1 MNVTTASTTKMMT
14 TPLRDTHTDSGDAAG
29 AEDRRD

>member
-14 TPLRDTHTDSGDAAG
+14 SHFDTHTDSGDAAG